1 MSRNNSDVLAKIN
14 VPLALLWLAGFIVT
28 AVGYLVMTSSNA
40 AQAQFASSGSQD
52 YATYFTAQSGSTLGT
67 TLMGAGVLGLLLA
80 LAAHVKTRPAGI
92 AAGVADAE
100 PAEDSFDDEL
110 DLSGD
115 DFAAEEIDAE
125 EIDADDAVETT
136 GHAGA
141 DDEDTALGEAAA
153 EPELEPTTAR

>member
-14 VPLALLWLAGFIVT
+14 VPLALLWLAGFVVT
-28 AVGYLVMTSSNA
+28 ALGYLVMTSSNA

-80 LAAHVKTRPAGI
+80 LAAHVKTHPAGI
-92 AAGVADAE
+92 AGGVADAE

-110 DLSGD
+110 DLSGED
-115 DFAAEEIDAE
+115 LDAD

-136 GHAGA
+136 GSAGT

>member
-1 MSRNNSDVLAKIN
+1 MSRNNSDVLARIN
-14 VPLALLWLAGFIVT
+14 MPLALLWLAGFVVT

-40 AQAQFASSGSQD
+40 AQAQFAGSGSQD

-92 AAGVADAE
+92 AEAGVADAE

-115 DFAAEEIDAE
+115 DLDADQ
-125 EIDADDAVETT
+125 ISADDALETT
-136 GHAGA
+136 GKAGT
-141 DDEDTALGEAAA
+141 DDEATALGEAGVA
-153 EPELEPTTAR
+153 PELEPTTAR

>member
-14 VPLALLWLAGFIVT
+14 VPLALLWLAGFVVT

-110 DLSGD
+110 DLSGED
-115 DFAAEEIDAE
+115 LDADE
-125 EIDADDAVETT
+125 NDADDAVETT
-136 GHAGA
+136 GNAGT
-141 DDEDTALGEAAA
+141 DNEDTALGEAAA

>member
-92 AAGVADAE
+92 AAGVAGAE

-115 DFAAEEIDAE
+115 DLDTD

-136 GHAGA
+136 GTAGI

-153 EPELEPTTAR
+153 EPELEPTTSR